1 MDFEIRKCGRE
12 DIDTIVGLIQA
23 VYEQMEQKECFAADN
38 SEYTRKVL
46 AEGRGTAWMAV
57 EKESGQPAGVF
68 MAAIPSVPGEGIPG
82 QGADGISEA
91 GAEGISVPE
100 NTQDDYEENLG
111 RDIGLPESEL
121 GKVAHM
127 DSAAVLPAFR
137 GFHLQR
143 RLMKTAEEELRKE
156 GFRYLCC
163 TVHPDNESSLRSV
176 LSQGYRIAKTCEK
189 YGGSPRHIL
198 VRELE

>member
-1 MDFEIRKCGRE
+1 MDFEIRKCGKE
-12 DIDTIVGLIQA
+12 DIDTIVGLIRT
-23 VYEQMEQKECFAADN
+23 VYEQMEQKEWFAADN
-38 SEYTRKVL
+38 SEYTRKML
-46 AEGRGTAWMAV
+46 AESRGTAWMAV

-68 MAAIPSVPGEGIPG
+68 MTAIPFPPGEM
-82 QGADGISEA
+82 ISEQ
-91 GAEGISVPE
+91 EGNAQE
-100 NTQDDYEENLG
+100 DYEENLG

-143 RLMKTAEEELRKE
+143 RLMKTAEEELQRE

-163 TVHPDNESSLRSV
+163 TVHPDNKSSLQSV

-189 YGGSPRHIL
+189 YGGFPRHIL
-198 VRELE
+198 IRELI